1 MLVVAAAVAV
11 LNLKMD
17 RCLAVRRLVE
27 APMWE
32 YWSIRGTHYTWHGI
46 SGGEWLDG
54 VLVDLQDEVMDDGHL
69 CPSPVQQLKV
79 GMPDPL
85 ER

>member
-1 MLVVAAAVAV
+1 MLVVAATVAV
-11 LNLKMD
+11 MGLKMD
-17 RCLAVRRLVE
+17 RHLATDRLVE
-27 APMWE
+27 APVRE
-32 YWSIRGTHYTWHGI
+32 YQSIRDTRYTWRGV
-46 SGGEWLDG
+46 SGGEGLDG